1 MCVLVTDNAVV
12 RLRGE
17 LTRWLLEVK
26 PGVFVGRISAS
37 VRDRLWDKVKQEKE
51 AVGALLVYSADTE
64 QGFQVEIFGDPKRDV
79 VDLDGVQLIRIR

>member
-1 MCVLVTDNAVV
+1 MTDNAVV

>member
-1 MCVLVTDNAVV
+1 MLVTDNAVV